1 MRFNKLDLNLLVA
14 LNALLAE
21 RNISRAAEK
30 IFLSQPATSSAL
42 ARLRAY
48 FEDELLVPSGR
59 QLILTPRAKELVEPV
74 REILMRIDTTI
85 AAQPRFDPAT
95 ETRTFTLLVSDYTT
109 AVLIPALL
117 ESLYR
122 EAPGMRIRLRDQS
135 DRPGEVLEQGEAD
148 FLVIPSQYLAKEH
161 PSAALFEEDYLCV
174 TWEGNSRVRERL
186 TFDDYLACGHVIAT
200 FTNTHNNPLSTFDGW
215 FMESFDVKRRVEVT
229 VPSMSA
235 LPALVVGTDRIATV
249 HRRIA
254 ERAGERLPV
263 KLWEPPPRIPRLVQ
277 MLQWHKHRSNDP
289 AIAWIRD
296 KIITAATLV

>member
-14 LNALLAE
+14 LNALLTE

-30 IFLSQPATSSAL
+30 LYLSQPATSGAL
-42 ARLRAY
+42 SRLRAY
-48 FEDELLVPSGR
+48 FNDELLVPSGR
-59 QLILTPRAKELVEPV
+59 QLILTPRARELVEPV
-74 REILMRIDTTI
+74 REVLMRIDTTI
-85 AAQPRFDPAT
+85 AAQPLFDPAT
-95 ETRTFTLLVSDYTT
+95 ETRVFTLLVSDYTT
-109 AVLIPALL
+109 AVLIPPLL
-117 ESLYR
+117 AGLYR
-122 EAPGMRIRLRDQS
+122 DAPNLRIQLRDQAE
-135 DRPGEVLEQGEAD
+135 RPDEVLEQGEAD
-148 FLVIPSQYLAKEH
+148 FLVIPSQYLAKDH

-200 FTNTHNNPLSTFDGW
+200 FEHSNPLSTFDGW

-229 VPSMSA
+229 APTLSA
-235 LPALVVGTDRIATV
+235 LPSMVVGTDRIATV

-254 ERAGERLPV
+254 QRAQATLPV

-289 AIAWIRD
+289 AISWMRE
-296 KIITAATLV
+296 KILAAAASV